1 MVTFRIGNEYSFTD
15 WFTGGQAVY
24 EVVKNDGNMV
34 VFRVKSHEIDGVH
47 VRTERYPINHNTET
61 EYVVLYKYKGHKAII
76 TAEDTIESKDQ
87 DVEQWMKKCIK
98 KYS

>member
-1 MVTFRIGNEYSFTD
+1 MITFRIKNRYSFTD

-24 EVVKNDGNMV
+24 EVVKNDGDMV
-34 VFRVKSHEIDGVH
+34 VFRVKSHEVDGVH

-76 TAEDTIESKDQ
+76 AAKDTIKAKEQ
-87 DVEQWMKKCIK
+87 DVEQWMEECIK